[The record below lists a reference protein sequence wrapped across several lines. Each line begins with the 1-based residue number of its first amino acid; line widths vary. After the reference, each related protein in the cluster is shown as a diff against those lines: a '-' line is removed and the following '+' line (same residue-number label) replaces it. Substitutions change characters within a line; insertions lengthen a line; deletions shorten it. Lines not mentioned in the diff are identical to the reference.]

1 MKSNTELRQEWMQ
14 VLARAGQDLHAY
26 SELLEQSPFQFIRA
40 PETGMV
46 MVRARMGGTG
56 QAFNAGEMT
65 VTRCVVRLSDGQLG
79 YSYLAGRDKKSAL
92 LAALADA
99 HLQGE
104 QSSDWHRQVI
114 QPLQKQQVKRRAQRE
129 QAVATSRVN
138 FFTMVRGDD

>member
-14 VLARAGQDLHAY
+14 VLARAGQDLHVY
-26 SELLEQSPFQFIRA
+26 SELLEQSPYQFIRA

-114 QPLQKQQVKRRAQRE
+114 QPLQEQQAKRRAQRE

>member
-1 MKSNTELRQEWMQ
+1 MQSNIQLRQEWMQ
-14 VLARAGQDLHAY
+14 VLARAGQELHAY
-26 SELLEQSPFQFIRA
+26 SEVLEQTEYQCIRA

-79 YSYLAGRDKKSAL
+79 YSYLAGRDKKAAL

-104 QSSDWHRQVI
+104 QSAHWHSQVI
-114 QPLQKQQVKRRAQRE
+114 QPLQAQQVQQRE
-129 QAVATSRVN
+129 QREQDIAASRVN

>member
-1 MKSNTELRQEWMQ
+1 MQSNIQLRQEWMQ
-14 VLARAGQDLHAY
+14 VLARAGQDLHHY
-26 SELLEQSPFQFIRA
+26 SKILEQSNYQCIRA

-65 VTRCVVRLSDGQLG
+65 VTRCVVRLEDGQLG
-79 YSYLAGRDKKSAL
+79 YSYLAGRDKKAAL

-99 HLQGE
+99 HLQGA
-104 QSSDWHRQVI
+104 QSNYWHSQVI
-114 QPLQKQQVKRRAQRE
+114 QPLQEQQAQLRTQRE
-129 QAVATSRVN
+129 KEIAASRVN

>member
-1 MKSNTELRQEWMQ
+1 MQSNVQLRQQWMQ

-26 SELLEQSPFQFIRA
+26 ADVLEQADYQCIRA

-65 VTRCVVRLSDGQLG
+65 ITRCVVRLADGQLG
-79 YSYLAGRDKKSAL
+79 YSYLAGRDKKAAL

-104 QSSDWHRQVI
+104 QANQWHSQVI
-114 QPLQKQQVKRRAQRE
+114 KPLQAQQEQAQAQRE
-129 QAVATSRVN
+129 QEIASSRVN